1 MNNLNLGR
9 GIAVFMTAAVLST
22 GAVYAAGMGDHAHGN
37 EASTGMGMMSGDGHH
52 GAMMSGDGHHGAM
65 TAGTPGDAANASRT
79 IDVVMNDNYYEPESI
94 SVKAGETVRF
104 TIRNEG
110 TLVHEFNVGT
120 AAMHASHKDE
130 MMMMMQHGVLGAS
143 TIDMDAAKAMQAS
156 MGHGM
161 HDEPNS
167 VLLEPGKTG
176 EVIWTFPEDAQIA
189 LEFACNVPGHY
200 EAGMQGNFN
209 INN

>member
-1 MNNLNLGR
+1 MTILNSGR
-9 GIAVFMTAAVLST
+9 GIAVFITAAILST
-22 GAVYAAGMGDHAHGN
+22 GAVYAAGMGEHAHGDN
-37 EASTGMGMMSGDGHH
+37 PATSAGMMSGEGHH
-52 GAMMSGDGHHGAM
+52 GAMMAGA
-65 TAGTPGDAANASRT
+65 PGNAADVSRT
-79 IDVVMNDNYYEPESI
+79 IDVIMYDNYYEPESI
-94 SVKAGETVRF
+94 SVKAGETLRF
-104 TIRNEG
+104 NIRNEG

-167 VLLEPGKTG
+167 VLLEPGKTD
-176 EVIWTFPEDAQIA
+176 EVIWTFPEDADIA

-200 EAGMQGNFN
+200 EAGMQGNFD
-209 INN
+209 IKK